1 MKKKHFEWHEKISQL
16 ETLEGDVANE
26 VLAEIT
32 AALSDEETVKNTLLY
47 LLDDIDNWSFGDY
60 HARHIIEVHGFES
73 ETAFQCVFNL
83 NVFLFSLTLADEY
96 SLEISRVKRNEYESF
111 VKYDLNSNKI
121 APIHQSTFADN
132 RDFVRSIVKYRLTH
146 FKKIDHATE

>member
-1 MKKKHFEWHEKISQL
+1 MRKKEFEWHEKLRQL

-26 VLAEIT
+26 VIAEIT
-32 AALSDEETVKNTLLY
+32 AALSDATTVKNTLLY
-47 LLDDIDNWSFGDY
+47 LLDDIDNWSFGNY
-60 HARHIIEVHGFES
+60 HARHIIEIHGFES

-111 VKYDLNSNKI
+111 VKYDLNENRLM
-121 APIHQSTFADN
+121 PILHSTFADN
-132 RDFVRSIVKYRLTH
+132 RYFVRSIVKQQLTH
-146 FKKIDHATE
+146 FEKIDHATE